1 MNNNSTNPSFFE
13 RLSNWTKNS
22 ITLKL
27 IVITIIILVLM
38 IPTAMM
44 ESLIYERQNTRDEA
58 IREVSSKWGG
68 IQQVKGLVISVP
80 YKQYSENEKGERS
93 YVVKYAHF
101 LPDKINV
108 SGKLT
113 PEKRYRGIY
122 VVVLYNSMLEVNG
135 LFNHLLM
142 NKLGVD
148 VSDFMLSEA
157 FVSVGISDMKGIKE
171 KIDIKI
177 NDTTLAM
184 RPGIPVHDLFGSGV
198 SVPVDLKQTNFP
210 LKWSFTLNLNGSSEI
225 YFAPL
230 AKETDVKLNSTWSN
244 PAFDGAF
251 LPDSKTISENGFNAH
266 WRVLELNRNYPQQG
280 LGSFINPNN
289 NEGFFDEG
297 LFGVRLL
304 LPVDEY
310 QKTMRSAKYNIMF
323 IIITFLSIFFI
334 EIIGKR
340 KIHPIQ
346 YLLVGFSITLFYV
359 VLLSVSEHLNF
370 NKAYLIGCVIMLSM
384 IGLYAKSMLKQNRFA
399 LIITG
404 ILALLYIFFYSLLQL
419 QDYALLMG
427 TLGLLIILSSIM
439 YLTRNIDWY
448 NTSIEVDKIS
458 DKNTS

>member
-1 MNNNSTNPSFFE
+1 MTQNSNSPGFFE

-27 IVITIIILVLM
+27 FVITLIILLLM

-44 ESLIYERQNTRDEA
+44 ESLIFERQNTRDEA

-68 IQQVKGLVISVP
+68 VQQIKGLVISIP
-80 YKQYSENEKGERS
+80 YKLYSENDKGERS
-93 YVVKYAHF
+93 YEIHYAHF
-101 LPDKINV
+101 LPDHIEVN
-108 SGKLT
+108 GKLI

-122 VVVLYNSMLEVNG
+122 VVVLYNASIKING
-135 LFNHLLM
+135 MFSALQM
-142 NKLGVD
+142 DKLGVN
-148 VSDFMLSEA
+148 VNDFMLSDA
-157 FVSVGISDMKGIKE
+157 FASLGITDMKGIKE
-171 KIDIKI
+171 KIDLKL
-177 NDTTLAM
+177 NDSVLAM
-184 RPGIPVHDLFGSGV
+184 QPGIPVHDLFASGV
-198 SVPVDLKQTNFP
+198 SVPIDLSHTKFP
-210 LKWSFTLNLNGSSEI
+210 LNWSFNLNLNGSSEI

-230 AKETDVKLNSTWSN
+230 AKKTEVNIHSTWSD

-251 LPDSKTISENGFNAH
+251 LPESKNITDAGFNAH

-280 LGSFINPNN
+280 LGNFINPNN
-289 NEGFFDEG
+289 NDGFFDEG

-310 QKTMRSAKYNIMF
+310 QKTMRSAKYNVMF

-359 VLLSVSEHLNF
+359 VLLSISEHLNF
-370 NKAYLIGCVIMLSM
+370 NKAYLIGCLIMLTM
-384 IGLYAKSMLKQNRFA
+384 IGLYAKSMLKQNKFA

-404 ILALLYIFFYSLLQL
+404 ILALLYAFFYSILQL

-427 TLGLLIILSSIM
+427 SLGLIIILGTIM

-448 NTSIEVDKIS
+448 NASGNSSQDHS
-458 DKNTS
+458 

>member
-1 MNNNSTNPSFFE
+1 MTQVSNSPGFFE

-27 IVITIIILVLM
+27 IVITLIILLLM

-44 ESLIYERQNTRDEA
+44 ESLIFERQNTRDEA

-68 IQQVKGLVISVP
+68 AQQIKGLVISIP
-80 YKQYSENEKGERS
+80 YKLYTENEKGQRS
-93 YVVKYAHF
+93 YEIRYAHF
-101 LPDKINV
+101 LPDKIDV
-108 SGKLT
+108 KGKLV

-122 VVVLYNSMLEVNG
+122 VVVLYNSILNVNG
-135 LFNHLLM
+135 LFSALQM

-148 VSDFMLSEA
+148 VKDFMLNEA
-157 FVSVGISDMKGIKE
+157 FVSVGITDMKGIKE

-177 NDTTLAM
+177 NDSILAM

-198 SVPVDLKQTNFP
+198 SVPIDLMQTKFP
-210 LKWSFTLNLNGSSEI
+210 MSWSFTINLNGSSEI

-230 AKETDVKLNSTWSN
+230 AKETEVNLNSTWSN

-251 LPDSKTISENGFNAH
+251 LPDDKKIAETGFDAH

-280 LGSFINPNN
+280 LGNFINPNN
-289 NEGFFDEG
+289 NEGYFEEG

-310 QKTMRSAKYNIMF
+310 QKTMRSAKYNVMF

-370 NKAYLIGCVIMLSM
+370 NKAYLIGCVIMLTM

-404 ILALLYIFFYSLLQL
+404 ILALLYAFFYSLLQL

-427 TLGLLIILSSIM
+427 TLGLIIILGTIM

-448 NTSIEVDKIS
+448 NASSDQDRKI
-458 DKNTS
+458 T

>member
-1 MNNNSTNPSFFE
+1 MTQVSNSPGFFE

-27 IVITIIILVLM
+27 FVITLIILLLM

-68 IQQVKGLVISVP
+68 VQQIKGLVITVP
-80 YKQYSENEKGERS
+80 YKLYTENEKGVRS
-93 YVVKYAHF
+93 YEIRYAHF
-101 LPDKINV
+101 LPDKIDVN
-108 SGKLT
+108 GKLI

-122 VVVLYNSMLEVNG
+122 VVVLYNASLKING
-135 LFNHLLM
+135 MFSALQI

-148 VSDFMLSEA
+148 VNDFMLSDA
-157 FVSVGISDMKGIKE
+157 FISLGITDMKGIKD
-171 KIDIKI
+171 KIDVKL
-177 NDTTLAM
+177 NDSILAM
-184 RPGIPVHDLFGSGV
+184 RPGIPVHELFAAGV
-198 SVPVDLKQTNFP
+198 SVPLDLSQTKFP
-210 LKWSFTLNLNGSSEI
+210 LNWSFNLNLNGSSEI

-230 AKETDVKLNSTWSN
+230 AKATEVNLNSEWSN

-251 LPDSKTISENGFNAH
+251 LPDSKTIAESGFTAH

-280 LGSFINPNN
+280 IGNFINPNN
-289 NEGFFDEG
+289 NEGFFEEG

-310 QKTMRSAKYNIMF
+310 QKTMRSAKYNVMF

-359 VLLSVSEHLNF
+359 VLLSISEHLNF

-384 IGLYAKSMLKQNRFA
+384 IGLYAKSMLKQNKYA

-404 ILALLYIFFYSLLQL
+404 ILALLYAFFYSILQL

-427 TLGLLIILSSIM
+427 SLGLLIILGTIM

-448 NTSIEVDKIS
+448 NASNDSNQE
-458 DKNTS
+458 NT

>member
-1 MNNNSTNPSFFE
+1 MTQTSNNPGFFE
-13 RLSNWTKNS
+13 RLSQWTKNS

-27 IVITIIILVLM
+27 FVITLIILLLM

-58 IREVSSKWGG
+58 IKEVSSKWGG
-68 IQQVKGLVISVP
+68 VQQIKGLVITIP
-80 YKQYSENEKGERS
+80 YKMYSENEKGVRS
-93 YVVKYAHF
+93 YEIRYAHF
-101 LPDKINV
+101 LPDKIEVN
-108 SGKLT
+108 GKIN

-122 VVVLYNSMLEVNG
+122 VVVLYNAALKIEGTFSALQ
-135 LFNHLLM
+135 M
-142 NKLGVD
+142 NKLGINMD
-148 VSDFMLSEA
+148 DFMLSDA
-157 FVSVGISDMKGIKE
+157 FVSVGITDMKGIKE
-171 KIDIKI
+171 KIDVKL
-177 NDTTLAM
+177 NDSVIAM
-184 RPGIPVHDLFGSGV
+184 RPGIPVHDLFTAGV
-198 SVPVDLKQTNFP
+198 SVPVDLTQAKFP
-210 LKWSFTLNLNGSSEI
+210 LNWSFNLNLNGSSEI

-230 AKETDVKLNSTWSN
+230 AKESQVTLNSSWSN

-251 LPDSKTISENGFNAH
+251 LPESKNISDAGFDAH

-280 LGSFINPNN
+280 LGNFIIPNN
-289 NEGFFDEG
+289 NDGFFEEG

-310 QKTMRSAKYNIMF
+310 QKTMRSAKYNVMF

-359 VLLSVSEHLNF
+359 VLLSISEHLNF
-370 NKAYLIGCVIMLSM
+370 NKAYLIGCVIMLTM
-384 IGLYAKSMLKQNRFA
+384 IGLYAKTMLKQNKYA
-399 LIITG
+399 IIITG
-404 ILALLYIFFYSLLQL
+404 ILALLYAFFYSILQL

-427 TLGLLIILSSIM
+427 SLGLLIILGTIM

-448 NTSIEVDKIS
+448 NVSNDQKEEMNKL
-458 DKNTS
+458 

>member
-1 MNNNSTNPSFFE
+1 MNQLSNSPGFFE
-13 RLSNWTKNS
+13 RLSNWSKNS

-27 IVITIIILVLM
+27 IVITLIILILM

-44 ESLIYERQNTRDEA
+44 ESLIYERQSTRDEA

-68 IQQVKGLVISVP
+68 SQQIKGLVISVP
-80 YKQYSENEKGERS
+80 YKLYTENEKGVRS
-93 YVVKYAHF
+93 YEIRYAHF
-101 LPDKINV
+101 LPDNITFD
-108 SGKLT
+108 GKLN

-122 VVVLYNSMLEVNG
+122 VVVLYNTILKVNG
-135 LFNHLLM
+135 LFSELQM
-142 NKLGVD
+142 NKLGID
-148 VSDFMLSEA
+148 VNDFMLDEA
-157 FVSVGISDMKGIKE
+157 FASIGITDMKGIKE
-171 KIDIKI
+171 KIDIKL
-177 NDTTLAM
+177 NDTVMAM
-184 RPGIPVHDLFGSGV
+184 RPGIPVHDLFGAGI
-198 SVPVDLKQTNFP
+198 SVPIDLKHTGFP

-230 AKETDVKLNSTWSN
+230 AKETMVNLNSAWSN

-251 LPDSKTISENGFNAH
+251 LPDTKSISDNGFNAH

-280 LGSFINPNN
+280 LGNFINPNN
-289 NEGFFDEG
+289 NEGFMDEG

-310 QKTMRSAKYNIMF
+310 QKTMRSAKYNVMF

-370 NKAYLIGCVIMLSM
+370 NKAYLIGCVIMLTM
-384 IGLYAKSMLKQNRFA
+384 IGLYAKSMLKQNKFA

-404 ILALLYIFFYSLLQL
+404 ILGLLYGFFYSLLQL
-419 QDYALLMG
+419 QDYALIMG
-427 TLGLLIILSSIM
+427 TIGLLVILGTIM

-448 NTSIEVDKIS
+448 NASANQQELNK
-458 DKNTS
+458 

>member
-1 MNNNSTNPSFFE
+1 MTQVSNNPGFFE

-27 IVITIIILVLM
+27 FVITLIIFLLM

-58 IREVSSKWGG
+58 IREVSGKWGG
-68 IQQVKGLVISVP
+68 VQQIKGLVITVP
-80 YKQYSENEKGERS
+80 YKLYSENDKGVRS
-93 YVVKYAHF
+93 YEIKYAHF
-101 LPDKINV
+101 LPDKIEVN
-108 SGKLT
+108 GKLN
-113 PEKRYRGIY
+113 PEKRNRGIY
-122 VVVLYNSMLEVNG
+122 VVVLYNAALKISGNFSALQMD
-135 LFNHLLM
+135 
-142 NKLGVD
+142 KLGIEMD
-148 VSDFMLSEA
+148 DFMLSDA
-157 FVSVGISDMKGIKE
+157 FVSIGITDMKGIKE
-171 KIDIKI
+171 SIDVKL
-177 NDTTLAM
+177 NDTLMSM
-184 RPGIPVHDLFGSGV
+184 RPGIPVHDLFAAGI
-198 SVPVDLKQTNFP
+198 SVPINLAKTTFP
-210 LKWSFTLNLNGSSEI
+210 LNWSFNLSLNGSSEI

-230 AKETDVKLNSTWSN
+230 AKETKVNLNSSWNN

-251 LPDSKTISENGFNAH
+251 LPESKSITDAGFDAH

-280 LGSFINPNN
+280 LGNFINPNGN
-289 NEGFFDEG
+289 DGFLEEG
-297 LFGVRLL
+297 LFGLRLL

-310 QKTMRSAKYNIMF
+310 QKTMRSAKYNVMF

-359 VLLSVSEHLNF
+359 VLLSISEHLNF
-370 NKAYLIGCVIMLSM
+370 NKAYFIGCIIMLSM
-384 IGLYAKSMLKQNRFA
+384 IGLYAKSMLKQRKYA

-404 ILALLYIFFYSLLQL
+404 ILALLYGFFFSILQL

-427 TLGLLIILSSIM
+427 SLGLLIILGTIM

-448 NTSIEVDKIS
+448 NVSNEAKQENS
-458 DKNTS
+458 